1 MTWHSNVRKGVLREI
16 VNHFKI
22 NFPFHPVYRE
32 GGYFYPFKNDTIVKP
47 LKQIDRLFD
56 DNRHY
61 LEKSAFGVCQQL
73 GEWMHIKPARIRMYF
88 IYSSF
93 ITFGSP
99 FIIYLVMAFWLN
111 IRKYVFTRANR
122 ILSE

>member
-1 MTWHSNVRKGVLREI
+1 M
-16 VNHFKI
+16 
-22 NFPFHPVYRE
+22 
-32 GGYFYPFKNDTIVKP
+32 KP

-56 DNRHY
+56 DNRHF

-111 IRKYVFTRANR
+111 VRKYIVTRSNR

>member
-1 MTWHSNVRKGVLREI
+1 MLTFYKIGEVIFNFGAEGLFLPNRKESR
-16 VNHFKI
+16 
-22 NFPFHPVYRE
+22 
-32 GGYFYPFKNDTIVKP
+32 VK
-47 LKQIDRLFD
+47 QFRHIDSIFD
-56 DNRHY
+56 SKRDFF
-61 LEKSAFGVCQQL
+61 EKSAFGVCQFL
-73 GEWMHIKPARIRMYF
+73 GELMHIKPSTIRMYF

-111 IRKYVFTRANR
+111 IRKYIFTRANR

>member
-1 MTWHSNVRKGVLREI
+1 M
-16 VNHFKI
+16 
-22 NFPFHPVYRE
+22 
-32 GGYFYPFKNDTIVKP
+32 KP
-47 LKQIDRLFD
+47 LQHIDQIFD
-56 DNRHY
+56 SNRDF

-73 GEWMHIKPARIRMYF
+73 GEWMHIQPARIRMYF
-88 IYSSF
+88 IYASF

-122 ILSE
+122 FLSE